1 VRYRVEFLM
10 ETTEEISVCHAA
22 DTNDELEVAEMR
34 AFLAASRMRR
44 EFGADGFQIRD
55 LKSQGAIVVLETF
68 DDPLGRYSPDGDRRV
83 LH

>member
-1 VRYRVEFLM
+1 MRYRVEYLS
-10 ETTEEISVCHAA
+10 ETTEEVSVCHTA
-22 DTNDELEVAEMR
+22 DSNDELEVVEMR

-44 EFGADGFQIRD
+44 EFGAEGFQIRD

-68 DDPLGRYSPDGDRRV
+68 DDPIGRFSPDGDART